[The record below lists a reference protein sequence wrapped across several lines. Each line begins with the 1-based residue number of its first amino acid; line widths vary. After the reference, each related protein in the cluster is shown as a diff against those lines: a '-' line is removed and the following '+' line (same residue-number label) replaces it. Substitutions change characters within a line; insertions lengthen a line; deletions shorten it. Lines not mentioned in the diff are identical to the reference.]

1 MRVVS
6 AKKRELGTLI
16 VGLLYYLGF
25 EFNYV
30 TTGASADMGFFSRVG
45 EERSGMMGRM
55 SVPKTAGF
63 SSSRI

>member
-16 VGLLYYLGF
+16 VRLLYYLGF

-45 EERSGMMGRM
+45 GEKGRDD
-55 SVPKTAGF
+55 A
-63 SSSRI
+63 